1 MGSTVFFAVG
11 DDLHFMPGFGEEL
24 ICLGSSFFGA
34 GFGSAGAVR
43 HEIAGD
49 GLKHA
54 GDEFGL
60 FAGRVVGG
68 VDGLGPVAQGV
79 ERAFEA
85 DAIQRNMVQMRGLLH
100 ESAHQVVGDQM
111 DLEFLLDHAWALAAQ
126 HIEAEGGLDLGEVD
140 LSRMEWIRV
149 KKEGH
154 ATPKDF

>member
-1 MGSTVFFAVG
+1 MG
-11 DDLHFMPGFGEEL
+11 DDVHLVSWLGEEL
-24 ICLGSSFFGA
+24 IGFGPSFFGA
-34 GFGSAGAVR
+34 RLGSVGSMGNEVPGEAAQHVV
-43 HEIAGD
+43 
-49 GLKHA
+49 
-54 GDEFGL
+54 DEFGL